1 MRTVCV
7 SKAANPAKEWRR
19 LRNALNSCVRYNV
32 CMKSD
37 VALGYTCV
45 CGERVRVFDVKPG
58 QDNQLPPRI
67 TVACPQGHVATF
79 NSKQVAL
86 LEPLVDG
93 PMAFDVSDGEQE
105 AA

>member
-1 MRTVCV
+1 
-7 SKAANPAKEWRR
+7 
-19 LRNALNSCVRYNV
+19 
-32 CMKSD
+32 MKSV

-45 CGERVRVFDVKPG
+45 CGERVRVFDVKSG
-58 QDNQLPPRI
+58 QDTQLPLRI

-86 LEPLVDG
+86 LEPLVDE
-93 PMAFDVSDGEQE
+93 PSVAQYEDER